1 MANKPHIVG
10 IDPGNERSAFCL
22 VSPDLRPLA
31 FGKYVNRMSKQ
42 EHKELLERVGSECGS
57 ISREIFFTAM
67 CDALLE
73 HMVFFNDGNGFAN
86 VHFVIEG
93 IENFGMPAGRS
104 LFDTAE
110 YIGRLSQ
117 MIEEKFDVE
126 PFKVYRHEEKMT
138 ICHNPRANDATI
150 KRALVDRF
158 APGASNYGKG
168 TKKNPGF
175 FYGFKADCWSAFA
188 ICCTYHDKYLIG
200 DLHLEDLPF

>member
-1 MANKPHIVG
+1 MANKPYILAV
-10 IDPGNERSAFCL
+10 DPGNERSAFCL

-31 FGKYVNRMSKQ
+31 FYKCRNRLTKQ
-42 EHKELLERVGSECGS
+42 EQKELIESTGCED
-57 ISREIFFTAM
+57 ISREIFFDAM

-73 HMVFFNDGNGFAN
+73 HMVFFNDGNDAN

-175 FYGFKADCWSAFA
+175 FYGFSADCWSAFA
-188 ICCTYHDKYLIG
+188 QAVTYHDKHLYS
-200 DLHLEDLPF
+200 DLHFEELPF